1 MSSAMVIEL
10 IQRALLIGLTVSAPL
25 LLTALVSG
33 VVVSLMQAVTQV
45 QEQSLTFIPKLLT
58 VALVLILTLPWMLR
72 TLVEY
77 LIESLRTLPMVAG

>member
-1 MSSAMVIEL
+1 MSAAMVIEL
-10 IQRALLIGLTVSAPL
+10 IQRALLIGLMVSAPL
-25 LLTALVSG
+25 LITALVSG
-33 VVVSLMQAVTQV
+33 VVVSLLQAVTQV

-77 LIESLRTLPMVAG
+77 LVESLRTLPMVAG

>member
-1 MSSAMVIEL
+1 MSAAMVIEL
-10 IQRALLIGLTVSAPL
+10 IQRALLIGLMVSAPL
-25 LLTALVSG
+25 LITALVSG
-33 VVVSLMQAVTQV
+33 VVVSLLQAVTQV

-77 LIESLRTLPMVAG
+77 LIESLRTIPMVAG

>member
-1 MSSAMVIEL
+1 MSAAMVIEL
-10 IQRALLIGLTVSAPL
+10 IQRALIIGLMVSAPL

-33 VVVSLMQAVTQV
+33 VVVSLLQAVTQV
-45 QEQSLTFIPKLLT
+45 QEQTLTFIPKLLA

-77 LIESLRTLPMVAG
+77 LVESLRTLPMVAG